1 MSHAIAKK
9 CLHCGRSVKGRA
21 DKKFCDDS
29 CRNAHNNVL
38 KAETGTDVLV
48 RRINQ
53 VLLKNRRILRSLLPE
68 TEGMTKI
75 HADKLNLLGFHFRYF
90 THQYTNKKGQVYSF
104 CYEYGY
110 LPLEGG
116 WYLLVCRK
124 ET

>member
-1 MSHAIAKK
+1 MTQAQTKK
-9 CLHCGRSVKGRA
+9 CLHCERPVKGRA

-29 CRNAHNNVL
+29 CRNAYNNVL
-38 KAETGTDVLV
+38 KSETGTDVLV
-48 RRINQ
+48 RRMNQ
-53 VLLKNRRILRSLLPE
+53 VLLKNRRILRSLLPDA
-68 TEGMTKI
+68 EGMTKV
-75 HADKLNLLGFHFRYF
+75 HADKLNLLGFQFRYF

-124 ET
+124 DA